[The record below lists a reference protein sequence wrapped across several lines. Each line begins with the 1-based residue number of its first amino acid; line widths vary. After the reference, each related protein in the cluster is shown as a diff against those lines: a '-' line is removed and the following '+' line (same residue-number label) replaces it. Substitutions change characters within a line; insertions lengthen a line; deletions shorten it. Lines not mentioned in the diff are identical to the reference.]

1 MHWEFNFT
9 NGKHLEKRC
18 SVFGGH
24 LISINFSPRK
34 WEEYYAY
41 SSIVRRSLHLEVGI
55 ISLPLLRSKHSIP
68 PTHTPRQIYINDIP
82 GMTLNLE
89 CPDEKCTAGG
99 GEREREREW
108 IWVDL
113 GCWREIAFWVHFG
126 CWRGICILGRLR
138 MFERDWISGTLQMLE
153 RDLHLGLLPT
163 RTHKPQSITV
173 ARLAYWIVRSEWEQL
188 PKVVVAKECLNS
200 SSDDAFRSK
209 SKDWTH
215 PRCNTSPGLVCDRST
230 WFDRNFSAV
239 PGGITE
245 GLGFRV

>member
-1 MHWEFNFT
+1 MWTQYINPKVMHWEFNFT

-41 SSIVRRSLHLEVGI
+41 SSIVRGSLHLEVGI

-99 GEREREREW
+99 GERERERERDW
-108 IWVDL
+108 NWVDL

-138 MFERDWISGTLQMLE
+138 MFERDWILGTLQMLE

-163 RTHKPQSITV
+163 RTQTTKYNGCTSCVLDCAEWMRAIAQSGCRQV
-173 ARLAYWIVRSEWEQL
+173 MS
-188 PKVVVAKECLNS
+188 
-200 SSDDAFRSK
+200 
-209 SKDWTH
+209 
-215 PRCNTSPGLVCDRST
+215 
-230 WFDRNFSAV
+230 
-239 PGGITE
+239 
-245 GLGFRV
+245 